1 MYNVIELSLRIIFYV
16 FLFCIII
23 LILRRE
29 ITEESLDIHSLLSYI
44 VTVT

>member
-1 MYNVIELSLRIIFYV
+1 MIFYV

-29 ITEESLDIHSLLSYI
+29 ITEESLDRHLQTITLILYCDNN
-44 VTVT
+44 VA